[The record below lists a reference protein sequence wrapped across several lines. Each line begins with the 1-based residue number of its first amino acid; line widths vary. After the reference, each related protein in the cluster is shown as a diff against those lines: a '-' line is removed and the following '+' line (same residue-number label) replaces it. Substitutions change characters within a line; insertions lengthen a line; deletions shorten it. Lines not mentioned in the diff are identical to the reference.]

1 MKTYLPRSLF
11 FHLFLS
17 ALALSSCASSGIATS
32 VDSSINFAAYRTFAW
47 LPDSTWQE
55 TKYDNAILQR
65 RVEQEVV
72 QLLKSKGY
80 TLDTL
85 QADFLVH
92 HHVTVEERKR
102 VVQAPSYL
110 YSPNRYFANRGYFL
124 SMYEPMMVSNRLRE
138 VQYREGILIVDVVD
152 RKQQRLV
159 WRGWSEQPIE
169 SIAEFERS
177 VESRLKDLKRYC
189 RTVSSARHFQIV
201 SIAQLFS
208 HYATLL
214 TL

>member
-1 MKTYLPRSLF
+1 MQARSFLSLGF
-11 FHLFLS
+11 CLVLS
-17 ALALSSCASSGIATS
+17 ALALSSCATSGVATS

-47 LPDSTWQE
+47 LSDSTWQE

-72 QLLKSKGY
+72 QLLKTKGY

-92 HHVTVEERKR
+92 HHVTVEDRKR
-102 VVQAPSYL
+102 VLQAPSYL
-110 YSPNRYFANRGYFL
+110 YSPNRYLANRGYFL
-124 SMYEPMMVSNRLRE
+124 SMYEPMMVSNRFRE

-177 VESRLKDLKRYC
+177 VESRVKE
-189 RTVSSARHFQIV
+189 I
-201 SIAQLFS
+201 IAQFP
-208 HYATLL
+208 APGT
-214 TL
+214 TK

>member
-1 MKTYLPRSLF
+1 MKSRSFLALGFYLVV
-11 FHLFLS
+11 S
-17 ALALSSCASSGIATS
+17 ALALSSCASSGITTS

-72 QLLKSKGY
+72 QLLKTKGY

-85 QADFLVH
+85 HADFLVH

-102 VVQAPSYL
+102 VLQAPSYL

-124 SMYEPMMVSNRLRE
+124 SMYEPMMVSNRFRE
-138 VQYREGILIVDVVD
+138 VQYREGTLIVDVVD

-177 VESRLKDLKRYC
+177 VESRLKD
-189 RTVSSARHFQIV
+189 IV
-201 SIAQLFS
+201 AQFPAPGTS
-208 HYATLL
+208 K
-214 TL
+214 

>member
-1 MKTYLPRSLF
+1 MKARSFISLG
-11 FHLFLS
+11 LCIVLS
-17 ALALSSCASSGIATS
+17 ILALNSCASSSIATS
-32 VDSSINFAAYRTFAW
+32 VDSTINFASYRTFAW

-72 QLLKSKGY
+72 QLLKTKGY

-102 VVQAPSYL
+102 VLQAPSYL

-124 SMYEPMMVSNRLRE
+124 SMYEPMMVSNRFRE
-138 VQYREGILIVDVVD
+138 VQYREGTLIVDVVD

-159 WRGWSEQPIE
+159 WRGWSEQPIQ

-177 VESRLKDLKRYC
+177 VESRLKE
-189 RTVSSARHFQIV
+189 IV
-201 SIAQLFS
+201 AQFPAPGTS
-208 HYATLL
+208 K
-214 TL
+214 

>member
-1 MKTYLPRSLF
+1 MKARSFLS
-11 FHLFLS
+11 LGLCIVLS
-17 ALALSSCASSGIATS
+17 ALALSSCASSGVATS
-32 VDSSINFAAYRTFAW
+32 VDSTINFAAYRTFAW

-72 QLLKSKGY
+72 QLLKIKGY

-92 HHVTVEERKR
+92 HHVTVEDRKR

-124 SMYEPMMVSNRLRE
+124 SMYEPMMVSNRFRE

-169 SIAEFERS
+169 SMTEFERS
-177 VESRLKDLKRYC
+177 VESRVKE
-189 RTVSSARHFQIV
+189 IV
-201 SIAQLFS
+201 AQFPAPGTS
-208 HYATLL
+208 K
-214 TL
+214 

>member
-1 MKTYLPRSLF
+1 MKARLF
-11 FHLFLS
+11 FLLGLCIVLS
-17 ALALSSCASSGIATS
+17 ALALSSCASSGVATS

-72 QLLKSKGY
+72 QLLKIKGY

-124 SMYEPMMVSNRLRE
+124 SMYEPMMVSNRFRE

-177 VESRLKDLKRYC
+177 VESRVKE
-189 RTVSSARHFQIV
+189 I
-201 SIAQLFS
+201 IAQFP
-208 HYATLL
+208 APGT
-214 TL
+214 TK

>member
-1 MKTYLPRSLF
+1 MKARLF
-11 FHLFLS
+11 LLLGFCIVLS
-17 ALALSSCASSGIATS
+17 ALALSSCASSGVATS

-72 QLLKSKGY
+72 QLLKTKGY

-92 HHVTVEERKR
+92 HHVTVEDRKR
-102 VVQAPSYL
+102 VLQAPSYL

-124 SMYEPMMVSNRLRE
+124 SMYEPMMVSNRFRE
-138 VQYREGILIVDVVD
+138 VQYREGTLIVDVVD

-169 SIAEFERS
+169 SISEFERS
-177 VESRLKDLKRYC
+177 VASRLKE
-189 RTVSSARHFQIV
+189 IV
-201 SIAQLFS
+201 AQFPAPVTS
-208 HYATLL
+208 K
-214 TL
+214 

>member
-1 MKTYLPRSLF
+1 MKARLF
-11 FHLFLS
+11 LLLGFCIVLS
-17 ALALSSCASSGIATS
+17 ALALSSCASSGVATS

-72 QLLKSKGY
+72 QLLKTKGY

-92 HHVTVEERKR
+92 HHVTVEDRKR
-102 VVQAPSYL
+102 VLQAPSYL

-124 SMYEPMMVSNRLRE
+124 SMYEPMMVSNRFRE
-138 VQYREGILIVDVVD
+138 VQYREGTLIVDVVD

-177 VESRLKDLKRYC
+177 VESRLKE
-189 RTVSSARHFQIV
+189 IV
-201 SIAQLFS
+201 AQFPAPGTS
-208 HYATLL
+208 K
-214 TL
+214 

>member
-1 MKTYLPRSLF
+1 MKARSFISLG
-11 FHLFLS
+11 LCIVLS
-17 ALALSSCASSGIATS
+17 VLALSSCASSSIATS
-32 VDSSINFAAYRTFAW
+32 VDSTINFASYRTFAW

-72 QLLKSKGY
+72 QLLKTKGY

-102 VVQAPSYL
+102 VLQAPSYL

-124 SMYEPMMVSNRLRE
+124 SMYEPMMVSNRFRE
-138 VQYREGILIVDVVD
+138 VQYREGTLIVDVVD

-159 WRGWSEQPIE
+159 WRGWSEQPIQ

-177 VESRLKDLKRYC
+177 VESRLKE
-189 RTVSSARHFQIV
+189 IV
-201 SIAQLFS
+201 AQFPAPS
-208 HYATLL
+208 TSK
-214 TL
+214 

>member
-11 FHLFLS
+11 FYLFLS
-17 ALALSSCASSGIATS
+17 ALALSSCASSDITTS

-177 VESRLKDLKRYC
+177 VESRLKD
-189 RTVSSARHFQIV
+189 IV
-201 SIAQLFS
+201 AQFPAPGTS
-208 HYATLL
+208 K
-214 TL
+214 

>member
-1 MKTYLPRSLF
+1 MKARLF
-11 FHLFLS
+11 LLLGFCIVLS
-17 ALALSSCASSGIATS
+17 ALALSSCASSGVATS

-72 QLLKSKGY
+72 QLLKTKGY

-92 HHVTVEERKR
+92 HHVTVEDRKR
-102 VVQAPSYL
+102 VLQAPSYL

-124 SMYEPMMVSNRLRE
+124 SMYEPMMVSNRFRE
-138 VQYREGILIVDVVD
+138 VQY
-152 RKQQRLV
+152 
-159 WRGWSEQPIE
+159 
-169 SIAEFERS
+169 
-177 VESRLKDLKRYC
+177 
-189 RTVSSARHFQIV
+189 QIGRAHV
-201 SIAQLFS
+201 
-208 HYATLL
+208 
-214 TL
+214 